1 MERIR
6 DVKTD
11 YPTRCCGSRII
22 IDKREMRRY
31 DEIGD
36 TTTYKVL

>member
-6 DVKTD
+6 EGKPD
-11 YPTRCCGSRII
+11 YLTRRYGSRII
-22 IDKREMRRY
+22 IDKRETGRY
-31 DEIGD
+31 DGIGD